1 VIQPEQ
7 DDIELVCREVVE
19 LVTEYLGQTL
29 APADRQRFEHHLST
43 CPPCT
48 SYLAQ
53 IRDTLQLAGDLGKA
67 EAAGHAERELVNLFR
82 SWHRKK

>member
-1 VIQPEQ
+1 MQP

-29 APADRQRFEHHLST
+29 APAERQRFEHHLST

-53 IRDTLQLAGDLGKA
+53 VRDTLVLAGELGKA
-67 EAAGHAERELVNLFR
+67 EATGEAERELVSLFR
-82 SWHRKK
+82 SWHQKK